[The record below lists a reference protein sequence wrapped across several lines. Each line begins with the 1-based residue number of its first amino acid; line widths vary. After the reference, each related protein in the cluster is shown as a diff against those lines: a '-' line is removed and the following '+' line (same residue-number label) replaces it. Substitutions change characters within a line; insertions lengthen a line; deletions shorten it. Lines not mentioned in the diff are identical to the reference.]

1 MLFNYSLHLL
11 NKQHYIAMST
21 FNFDQQLIEFQ
32 RPLKSFAYGFT
43 NNEEDANDLLQ
54 ETFLKALT
62 YRDKFQEQTNLKA
75 WLYTIMRNTF
85 INNYRKAVRANT
97 ILDKTD
103 EQYFI
108 NTATTGTGFADPD
121 STFSHKQIIK
131 IVDKL
136 EDEYRVPFQ
145 MYNRGF
151 KYKEIADKLDLPIG
165 TIKSRIFLARKRLM
179 VTLSDYK

>member
-1 MLFNYSLHLL
+1 
-11 NKQHYIAMST
+11 MST
-21 FNFDQQLIEFQ
+21 KTADFDDQLIAFQ

-43 NNEEDANDLLQ
+43 NNEEAANDLLQ

-62 YRDKFQEQTNLKA
+62 YRDKFQAKTNLKA

-97 ILDKTD
+97 IIDRTD

-108 NTATTGTGFADPD
+108 NTVASERGSTNPD
-121 STFSHKQIIK
+121 SVYSHSQISKVI
-131 IVDKL
+131 DQL
-136 EDEYRVPFQ
+136 DDEYRIPFQ

-151 KYKEIADKLDLPIG
+151 KYKEIAAKLDLPIG

-179 VTLSDYK
+179 VSLADYR

>member
-1 MLFNYSLHLL
+1 MRKL
-11 NKQHYIAMST
+11 
-21 FNFDQQLIEFQ
+21 NFDEQLIEFQ

-62 YRDKFQEQTNLKA
+62 YRSKFKEQTNLKA

-97 ILDKTD
+97 ILDRTD

-108 NTATTGTGFADPD
+108 NTPAANGASVDPS
-121 STFSHKQIIK
+121 STYALAQITK

-151 KYKEIADKLDLPIG
+151 KYKEIAEKLSLPIG

-179 VTLSDYK
+179 VTLGDFR